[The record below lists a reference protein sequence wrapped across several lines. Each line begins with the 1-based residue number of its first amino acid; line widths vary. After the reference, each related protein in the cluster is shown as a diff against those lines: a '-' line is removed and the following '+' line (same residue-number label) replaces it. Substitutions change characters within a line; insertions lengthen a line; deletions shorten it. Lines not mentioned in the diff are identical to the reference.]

1 MCAEASTIASAVA
14 SAIPLADLF
23 TQKLIDLVFGELYL
37 VRMQETLTEAI
48 ASAGNPVRAERLTAL
63 GGKIAL
69 LKAGR
74 GTTSVILLPGIGD
87 TKESYAALLQ
97 MLAGEATLYV
107 PDSRGFGESSVAFDS
122 FSVTDVAT
130 DTVRLIEESD
140 LKDVIIVGNSG
151 MAASAVYIAA
161 ELPVRIRGIVL
172 TGPFLRDQPTGWF
185 ITFLMKQLFRRPWGP
200 SLWAAYYKSLHKSVL
215 PDDLSGHAAY
225 LKKTLKSKA
234 RLTALGQ
241 MLFSSKEDC
250 ELRIPE
256 VKARV
261 AVVMGTADP
270 DFKDPIAE
278 ARWAAEVLKGEL
290 YLMDGV
296 GHYPHRERP
305 EEMAGIIRAML

>member
-1 MCAEASTIASAVA
+1 MQKTLEEATAST
-14 SAIPLADLF
+14 D
-23 TQKLIDLVFGELYL
+23 T
-37 VRMQETLTEAI
+37 
-48 ASAGNPVRAERLTAL
+48 PVQPERLMAL

-74 GTTSVILLPGIGD
+74 GATPVILLPGIGD
-87 TKESYAALLQ
+87 TKERYASLLP
-97 MLAGEATLYV
+97 MLAAEATLYV
-107 PDSRGFGESSVAFDS
+107 PDSRGFGESSVQFDS
-122 FSVTDVAT
+122 FGVTDVAT
-130 DTVRLIEESD
+130 DTVRLIEEID
-140 LKDVIIVGNSG
+140 LNDAIIVGNSG
-151 MAASAVYIAA
+151 MAASAVYVAA
-161 ELPVRIRGIVL
+161 ELPGRIRGIVL
-172 TGPFLRDQPTGWF
+172 TGPFLRDQPTGWLSL
-185 ITFLMKQLFRRPWGP
+185 FLMKQLFRRPWGP

-225 LKKTLKSKA
+225 LKSTLKSKA

-241 MLFSSKEDC
+241 MLFSSKKEC

-278 ARWAAEVLKGEL
+278 ARWAADVLKGEL
-290 YLMDGV
+290 YTMDGV

-305 EEMAGIIRAML
+305 AELAGVIRTML